1 MSCLYALV
9 QYKHTAMSLTNEF
22 YLYFTLDPQILNFF
36 WVQISRASL
45 SASWNQRA
53 LTTATC
59 SGFNSVSFPMTF
71 CPIFLSLYLTLTL
84 SRYCSLFF
92 LPPLLHLLLY
102 LLFVCFFIPSIALS
116 MFLFVFQTP
125 PLVKQILLHLVFWFC
140 VPFALTFLIK

>member
-9 QYKHTAMSLTNEF
+9 QYKHTAMSLRNEF

-71 CPIFLSLYLTLTL
+71 CSIFLSLYLTLTL
-84 SRYCSLFF
+84 SRYCSLFSCLHF
-92 LPPLLHLLLY
+92 CTFYFIFCLCVSLYPRLLSLCFCLFSKLHLLLSKY
-102 LLFVCFFIPSIALS
+102 FFTLFSGFAY
-116 MFLFVFQTP
+116 
-125 PLVKQILLHLVFWFC
+125 HLR
-140 VPFALTFLIK
+140 